1 MVMEF
6 TFALEFTFSSQLYFI
21 MLSEFLLSALRRLL
35 LSACHFPDAVS
46 RKQYREFTC
55 SFGKQS

>member
-1 MVMEF
+1 MTRPKSCLFYNVVRV
-6 TFALEFTFSSQLYFI
+6 L
-21 MLSEFLLSALRRLL
+21 LLSALRRLL